1 MKKKKPC
8 PTRPLLAENEAR
20 KIERKKSQAALV
32 ARFPTGGEG
41 GRERERERRGEDG
54 DFPSQ
59 LLREKEEILLI
70 STL

>member
-1 MKKKKPC
+1 MKKKNLA
-8 PTRPLLAENEAR
+8 RLAPLLAENEAR

-32 ARFPTGGEG
+32 ARFPTGG
-41 GRERERERRGEDG
+41 GRERGGKKRG